1 MYHVAVF
8 MLHVPIEESFLLLS
22 SIPEYACTT
31 GFNHSLPEEHQGSL
45 QVFTVNTKGVIN
57 ISYSFQRE
65 RVLFS
70 LGKHPR
76 VQFLCNMVATLFSLL
91 DTATVFRVVVP
102 FYILTAM
109 YESFIFPAFLAFGT
123 VIIFLF

>member
-1 MYHVAVF
+1 MNIAAVG
-8 MLHVPIEESFLLLS
+8 MSGQTFLCPHDY
-22 SIPEYACTT
+22 I
-31 GFNHSLPEEHQGSL
+31 
-45 QVFTVNTKGVIN
+45 
-57 ISYSFQRE
+57 
-65 RVLFS
+65 S
-70 LGKHPR
+70 LGKYPR